1 MNPNYS
7 YQFVDLMSE
16 DILAEIPLSR
26 VRFSKLLND
35 SGTFQATLTIDEVLR
50 NKGIDVYDLTTPVKR
65 CVYILRD
72 GFPMWGGIIWT
83 RDYNSDSHN
92 VQLAGADFWSYYD
105 HRKVIP
111 LLPAAPV
118 PFDAVAHLSSTSG
131 LIDQST
137 LARAFITANDLHPGG
152 DIGIQIETSLSGI
165 MRERHF
171 EGYELA
177 DTGDAMRKLANV
189 IDGPDIMFDVVLDI
203 NGVTRRVQRVGD
215 PQLGQQGSPHVW
227 EFGGN
232 IQKYRWPSDGS
243 RMATRVYAIG
253 NGIEKGTPIAV
264 AEETARYALGWPLLE
279 SERGYTSVTTTSVL
293 QEHADADQQAA
304 RAPVV
309 LPELIV
315 RGDLPPVLGTYAV
328 GDDALVIIQD
338 EFHPTGIETLMRIV
352 QMEIAPGEEQGEQV
366 KLVMAPMIDEV
377 TF

>member
-16 DILAEIPLSR
+16 NVLAEIPLSN

-35 SGTFQATLTIDEVLR
+35 SGVFSATLTIDEILR
-50 NKGIDVYDLTTPVKR
+50 LKGIDVYDITTPVKR
-65 CVYILRD
+65 CLYILRD
-72 GFPMWGGIIWT
+72 GVPMWGGLIWT
-83 RDYNSDSHN
+83 RSYNSDSHN

-105 HRKVIP
+105 HRKILQ

-131 LIDQST
+131 LVDQNII
-137 LARAFITANDLHPGG
+137 ARSFIQVGDLHPGG
-152 DIGIQIETSLSGI
+152 DINIQLDSSLSGI
-165 MRERHF
+165 TRERVF

-177 DTGDAMRKLANV
+177 EIGDGMRKLANV
-189 IDGPDIMFDVVLDI
+189 IDGPDMTFDVALDI
-203 NGVTRRVQRVGD
+203 NGVTRRHLRLGD

-232 IQKYRWPSDGS
+232 IQSYTWPSDGS
-243 RMATRVYAIG
+243 RMATRMFAVG

-279 SERGYTSVTTTSVL
+279 SEQGYSTVSTFAVL
-293 QEHADADQQAA
+293 QEHADSDQLAS

-309 LPELIV
+309 LPALIV

-338 EFHPTGIETLMRIV
+338 EFHPNGIETLMRIV

-366 KLVMAPMIDEV
+366 KLIMAPLIDEV